1 LSQEAYHGQT
11 RVLVGEDQGIIPLNL
26 QSVLE
31 ANGYEITFVAMSGD
45 DALSYV
51 EEVLPDVGPARHQT
65 RRYVGWAPDRARIR
79 KRHDQITLVYIT
91 SYSQQNIR
99 ELAAETNPSGY
110 LIKPITKDA
119 LLEAVAEAIED

>member
-1 LSQEAYHGQT
+1 
-11 RVLVGEDQGIIPLNL
+11 
-26 QSVLE
+26 
-31 ANGYEITFVAMSGD
+31 MSGD

-65 RRYVGWAPDRARIR
+65 RRYVGWDPDRARIR